1 MLFTEEDID
10 NAIDRARDCV
20 RNETGGWKH
29 AFTKE
34 QIIKSLKQTVA
45 HRNMMEYQALCESVE
60 GGYVV
65 SPGVNKMAQE
75 LLDFSYPRP
84 ASEYFKQEQIVDMK
98 HSIPPATKEY
108 MEEMEMKLTDF
119 INSHSAA
126 DIIDLVLE
134 PDHKKRQM
142 SLIDNRIKHHN
153 DFITSQMKLKKA
165 ERNQRDINQSYD
177 TLKRLKEWKQQ
188 IQK

>member
-75 LLDFSYPRP
+75 LLDFSHTRP
-84 ASEYFKQEQIVDMK
+84 AYFKQEQIVDIK
-98 HSIPPATKEY
+98 HSTPLPSDYFEMYKLGNQDAEKYKEL
-108 MEEMEMKLTDF
+108 MAI
-119 INSHSAA
+119 INE
-126 DIIDLVLE
+126 VKPT

-153 DFITSQMKLKKA
+153 DFITSQMKIKKS